1 MSHSEETDSR
11 LIERFRA
18 GDKQAF
24 DDILKRYEQSIYN
37 FGLKMC
43 RQAEDAEDVLQETF
57 LNALRYLD
65 RFRGEAAFKN
75 WLFKIATSVCIK
87 KRRKKKHQPDRELS
101 WEELLP
107 EDHPQPDHRPMWLS
121 TPIEQLLNRELGEVL
136 NNVIG
141 ELPPKYKMVLVLR
154 DIEQFSTREVAEMLS
169 LKSST
174 VKVRLHRARLFV
186 RNGIKEHYEEMGD
199 AA

>member
-1 MSHSEETDSR
+1 MSYSEETDSR
-11 LIERFRA
+11 LVERFRS
-18 GDKQAF
+18 GDKNAF
-24 DDILKRYEQSIYN
+24 EDLLKRYEQSIYN

-43 RQAEDAEDVLQETF
+43 RQSEDAEDLLQETF

-87 KRRKKKHQPDRELS
+87 KRRKKKHQPERELS

-107 EDHPQPDHRPMWLS
+107 DDHPQPDDRPMWLS
-121 TPIEQLLNRELGEVL
+121 TPIEQLLNRELRDVL
-136 NNVIG
+136 SNAIG
-141 ELPPKYKMVLVLR
+141 ELPPKYKMVLLLR
-154 DIEQFSTREVAEMLS
+154 DIEQFSTKETAEMLS
-169 LKSST
+169 IRPST

-186 RNGIKEHYEEMGD
+186 RNRIKEHYEEMGD

>member
-1 MSHSEETDSR
+1 MTYSEETDTL
-11 LIERFRA
+11 LIKRFRN
-18 GDKQAF
+18 GDKRAF
-24 DDILKRYEQSIYN
+24 DDLLKRYEQSIYN

-43 RQAEDAEDVLQETF
+43 RRPEDAEDLLQETF

-75 WLFKIATSVCIK
+75 WLFRIATSVCIK
-87 KRRKKKHQPDRELS
+87 KRRKKKHEPELELS

-107 EDHPQPDHRPMWLS
+107 DDHPQPEDRPMWLS
-121 TPIEQLLNRELGEVL
+121 TPIEQLLNQELRDIL
-136 NNVIG
+136 NGAIKQ
-141 ELPPKYKMVLVLR
+141 LPPKYKIVLVLR
-154 DIEQFSTREVAEMLS
+154 DIEQFSTKEVAGMLS
-169 LKSST
+169 IMPST

-186 RNGIKEHYEEMGD
+186 RNRIKGYYEEMGH